1 MIDYAKKQVT
11 RRDFVKIGL
20 MSLFSSIVKK
30 KDVFAIPHK
39 LEQKVKINLP
49 AYSLT
54 LMNYIDGN
62 LEETFVFPV
71 GIGKGCYGRKQ
82 TPISEGFI
90 YEKRKKVIFRY
101 EKDYPHLNI
110 DKGDVIRW
118 TNTFDENG
126 KPKGYHMP
134 YPKMRGLGMKIK
146 PDCYNFYY
154 DDFVIHSTTD
164 EFTIGTPSSGG
175 CIRVGMKDMLRLYDI
190 ISPQVKEGILKKQI
204 PIEISY
210 DLIKLNKKSIKLH
223 ANIYDK
229 DINLVQ
235 EFKKEIKK
243 TEFNQEDFN
252 YNKIEQ
258 LFRLAN
264 KEFNIVYKQILNVLS
279 KTYPKNF
286 VPVYLKKQLHR
297 NYEISDFLRG

>member
-1 MIDYAKKQVT
+1 MTVT

-20 MSLFSSIVKK
+20 MLAFSSIAKK
-30 KDVFAIPHK
+30 KNVFAISHK

-54 LMNYIDGN
+54 LMNYINGN
-62 LEETFVFPV
+62 LKETLVFPV

-82 TPISEGFI
+82 TPISKGFI

-110 DKGDVIRW
+110 DKGDVIKW
-118 TNTFDENG
+118 TNTFDKNG
-126 KPKGYHMP
+126 KPKGYCMP
-134 YPKMRGLGMKIK
+134 YSKMRGLGMKIK
-146 PDCYNFYY
+146 PDCYNLYY
-154 DDFVIHSTTD
+154 NDFVIHSTTD
-164 EFTIGTPSSGG
+164 EFTIGTPASNG
-175 CIRVGMKDMLRLYDI
+175 CIRVRIEDMLRLYDL
-190 ISPQVKEGILKKQI
+190 ISPQIEEGILQKQI

-223 ANIYDK
+223 ANVYNK
-229 DINLVQ
+229 DINLVK

-243 TEFNQEDFN
+243 TEFNQGDFD
-252 YNKIEQ
+252 YDKIEQ

-264 KEFNIVYKQILNVLS
+264 KEFNSVHKQILNVLS

-286 VPVYLKKQLHR
+286 VPVYLREQLHR
-297 NYEISDFLRG
+297 NYEISDFLKG